1 MQTIETWMCF
11 KMVASCPYLEF
22 GFFYFNTLKREYITC
37 RLLNIHA
44 CGQRQR
50 ENLFYKSCN

>member
-1 MQTIETWMCF
+1 MQTIQIWMCF

-37 RLLNIHA
+37 RLFIHVDRDRKKTCSIKVA
-44 CGQRQR
+44 ING
-50 ENLFYKSCN
+50 